1 MNRLIF
7 IFPLLL
13 IGCGTEKE
21 KPPAH
26 LILTEAQARPL
37 TDRAFDVT
45 PARLARGKYL
55 AEGVLRCFFCHS
67 EANHDLPGSPP
78 MEGMTGAGVV
88 WWDRDSTRLVAPNLT
103 PDNETGIGRWA
114 DDMLARAIREGV
126 GHDGRVLSTSM
137 NYGSF
142 RRLTDEDLA
151 AVIVY
156 LRSLPPIHNP
166 LPQTILSLDEQARL
180 ASRLS
185 PLTGPVPE
193 RDLSDP
199 VERGR
204 YLVLVGSCVGCHTS
218 WYSSRNPGLLGG
230 GNIIERGEQKY
241 FSTNI
246 TAHPSGMPYNA
257 EAFINVIRTGK
268 GGTLGPA
275 MPWWTYQHMTDEDL
289 GAIHAFMQTMNPIAH
304 YINNFVEP
312 TWCTVCGQEHGLGDR
327 NRIEMPTSVAVD
339 LALFDDYVGAYRS
352 EEYGFTIRVRR
363 EGDHLRAQEDEGPVV
378 DLIPQSDT
386 RFLMPGGIAPLRFV
400 RDEDGQVTRLVS
412 EEVEEIVLQR
422 IE

>member
-1 MNRLIF
+1 M
-7 IFPLLL
+7 
-13 IGCGTEKE
+13 
-21 KPPAH
+21 
-26 LILTEAQARPL
+26 
-37 TDRAFDVT
+37 D
-45 PARLARGKYL
+45 
-55 AEGVLRCFFCHS
+55 
-67 EANHDLPGSPP
+67 
-78 MEGMTGAGVV
+78 
-88 WWDRDSTRLVAPNLT
+88 
-103 PDNETGIGRWA
+103 
-114 DDMLARAIREGV
+114 
-126 GHDGRVLSTSM
+126 
-137 NYGSF
+137 YGSL

-275 MPWWTYQHMTDEDL
+275 MPWWTFQHMTDEDL

-312 TWCTVCGQEHGLGDR
+312 TWCAVCGQEHGLGDRNRIEMPTSVAVDLALFDDYVGAYRSEEYGFTIRVRREGDHLRAQEDEGPVVDLIPQSDTRFLMPGGIAPLRFVRDEDGQAVFLGAIHAFIQTMNPIAHYINNFVEPTWCAVCGQEHGLGDR